1 MDADAPTGNWPI
13 CGSEE
18 SPVSIVVLEIDEC
31 TPAEALAHVRVAL
44 KRAAMAIATQYP
56 PN

>member
-18 SPVSIVVLEIDEC
+18 IPLSIVVLEIDQY
-31 TPAEALAHVRVAL
+31 TPAEALAHVRAAL
-44 KRAAMAIATQYP
+44 KRAAMVIATQYP

>member
-18 SPVSIVVLEIDEC
+18 TPVSIVVLEIDEC
-31 TPAEALAHVRVAL
+31 TPAEALAHVRAAL
-44 KRAAMAIATQYP
+44 KRAAMTIATQYP

>member
-1 MDADAPTGNWPI
+1 MDADAPTGNWSI

-18 SPVSIVVLEIDEC
+18 IPLSIVVLEIDQC
-31 TPAEALAHVRVAL
+31 TPAEALAHIKAAL
-44 KRAAMAIATQYP
+44 KRAAMVIATQYP

>member
-1 MDADAPTGNWPI
+1 MDADAPTENWPI

-18 SPVSIVVLEIDEC
+18 IPLSIVVLEIDQC
-31 TPAEALAHVRVAL
+31 TPAETLAHIKAAL
-44 KRAAMAIATQYP
+44 KRAAMMIATQYP

>member
-1 MDADAPTGNWPI
+1 MDADAPTGTWPI

-18 SPVSIVVLEIDEC
+18 IPVSIVVLEIDQS
-31 TPAEALAHVRVAL
+31 TPAEALAHIRAAL
-44 KRAAMAIATQYP
+44 KRAAMAIAAQYP